1 MKTCKHFHW
10 FVAAG
15 TLLSAV
21 LAFTSN
27 AQNLNI
33 TNGLALWLAADRGV
47 NTNVGGSV
55 TAWLDLSGH
64 SHSASQ
70 SNSTNQPSLLPQ
82 QLNGLPVIHFT
93 AYQFLSLAGQIV
105 SNQQFTII
113 VVTRDQETNET
124 FRELFSNW
132 NYPSPYTSSVF
143 FGTTHTNPVRARLTD
158 DFGGTAQGQVGV
170 GTVDKPS
177 DFSIL
182 TGVSGT
188 NSVAVYQNISAI
200 ATRNTP
206 LTTRIVTGQYVVG
219 RQGTAVA
226 PGTSE
231 YWHGDIAEILV
242 FNREL
247 TGAELSQAWL
257 YLQAK
262 YFPINLAVGL
272 VGNAIQLSFTTTTNQ
287 SYTLQHN
294 DNLATTNWVNDTNF
308 IGNGSLWQWLPSS
321 VGQAQLFYRVREP

>member
-1 MKTCKHFHW
+1 MKIHKNLHMSV
-10 FVAAG
+10 VAM
-15 TLLSAV
+15 LLFAPLTFRASAQ
-21 LAFTSN
+21 A
-27 AQNLNI
+27 LNI
-33 TNGLALWLAADRGV
+33 SNGLSLWLAANSGV
-47 NTNVGGSV
+47 TTNAGGSV
-55 TAWLDLSGH
+55 ADWLDLSGH
-64 SHSASQ
+64 GHSALQ
-70 SNSTNQPSLLPQ
+70 TNSTNQPSLLPQ

-93 AYQFLSLAGQIV
+93 GYQFLSLAGQII

-124 FRELFSNW
+124 YREFFSNW
-132 NYPSPYTSSVF
+132 NYPSPYESSVF

-177 DFSIL
+177 DFFIF

-188 NSVAVYQNISAI
+188 NSVAVYQNVSAI

-226 PGTSE
+226 PGTDE
-231 YWHGDIAEILV
+231 YWHGDIAEMLV

-247 TGAELSQAWL
+247 TGDELSQVWL
-257 YLQAK
+257 YLQGK
-262 YFPINLAVGL
+262 YFPINLTASL
-272 VGNAIQLSFTTTTNQ
+272 VANAIQLSFLTTTNQ
-287 SYTLQHN
+287 SYTIQHN
-294 DNLATTNWVNDTNF
+294 DNLVTSNWVNDTNI
-308 IGNGSLWQWLPSS
+308 IGSGSVWLWSPPST
-321 VGQAQLFYRVREP
+321 GQAQRFYRVRQP